1 MSEIL
6 NKDAFGREGIHSQ
19 ERAPKLINQSVYQY
33 DMDLCLNVLDRLRA
47 SDSGLQMGFGLEHR
61 F

>member
-6 NKDAFGREGIHSQ
+6 NKDAFGRIGIYSP

>member
-1 MSEIL
+1 MLEIL
-6 NKDAFGREGIHSQ
+6 NNNAFGRVGIYRQ